1 MIALIKFSLKRKLL
15 NPLMVVMM
23 LIVFIVFGGVLF
35 IDKLSET
42 LLPNLFSQVKVVMSD
57 EMAMHFNLEDTKYHL
72 IHDKEEAN
80 IVILKNEEQ
89 YNVIFDQTVSDYDKH
104 IVTMWIE
111 TYHRSYYYQFL
122 PDELVASID
131 FILFPEI
138 VFMDDVRLRSDN
150 GFIVITMIYFFM
162 LGFSSTVASEV
173 VSEKTTNMLEMMLTS
188 ISYKEHFV
196 AKIIIGWITVFSQMV
211 IWGSMFLF
219 WIVCR
224 LIYDQGNGFYHFLF
238 KLGLNP
244 QEYNT
249 FIEHI
254 QALFIDFN
262 YLLMLIMSILFLMIG
277 ILIVQLILLC
287 VSIRIENIEES
298 ASVQA
303 PFYLIMLL
311 LYYGTLGIN
320 SYQHMHLGI
329 GKYLSYVPGLSML
342 LMPLRILYYDLQW
355 YEISFSLTLSVLFLS
370 VGYRKG
376 FQFYHNH
383 LTNKKSA

>member
-1 MIALIKFSLKRKLL
+1 MKALIKFSLKRKLL
-15 NPLMVVMM
+15 NPLMIFMMAVV
-23 LIVFIVFGGVLF
+23 FAVFGGVIF
-35 IDKLSET
+35 VDKLSEIF
-42 LLPNLFSQVKVVMSD
+42 LPNLFSQVKVVMPEEMATHFDLENTKYELTSD
-57 EMAMHFNLEDTKYHL
+57 EEK
-72 IHDKEEAN
+72 AN

-89 YNVIFDQTVSDYDKH
+89 YYVRFDQTVSEYDKH
-104 IVTMWIE
+104 IVTIWIE
-111 TYHRSYYYQFL
+111 SYHRSYHYQFV
-122 PDELVASID
+122 PSELISSID

-138 VFMDDVRLRSDN
+138 IFVDDIRLSRDN

-196 AKIIIGWITVFSQMV
+196 AKIIIGWITVFSQTV

-219 WIVCR
+219 WVICR
-224 LIYDQGNGFYHFLF
+224 SIYDQGNEFYYFLY

-249 FIEHI
+249 FVEHL
-254 QALFIDFN
+254 QAMVVDIN
-262 YLLMLIMSILFLMIG
+262 YLLLLIMSMLFLMIG
-277 ILIVQLILLC
+277 ILSVQLILLC

-320 SYQHMHLGI
+320 SYQHMQLGI
-329 GKYLSYVPGLSML
+329 GKYLSYIPGLSML

-370 VGYRKG
+370 VGYHKG

-383 LTNKKSA
+383 LTNKKYV